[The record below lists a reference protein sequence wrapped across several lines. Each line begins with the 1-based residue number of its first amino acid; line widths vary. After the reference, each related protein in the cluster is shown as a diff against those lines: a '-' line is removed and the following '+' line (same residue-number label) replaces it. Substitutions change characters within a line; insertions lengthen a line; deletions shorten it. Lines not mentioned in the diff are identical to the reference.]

1 MADSEWRAK
10 ISRIFAAVEHF
21 FIGLTF
27 PAGKLRQPTRNRPFP
42 VNLIPELNDHKLC
55 MLAFV
60 SVRHYSSAT

>member
-42 VNLIPELNDHKLC
+42 VNLIPELNARKSWMPVFISIKRD
-55 MLAFV
+55 
-60 SVRHYSSAT
+60 SSAT